1 MKRAFVDIDTYS
13 SRNMTKDKNI
23 DYQYWFDKSIEEKL
37 TASISMIEVSFNTK
51 NFVKQKV
58 DRNILSSYKRPS

>member
-1 MKRAFVDIDTYS
+1 MKRAYVDIETYS

>member
-37 TASISMIEVSFNTK
+37 TASISMIEVSFNTR

>member
-1 MKRAFVDIDTYS
+1 MKRAFVDIETYS

>member
-1 MKRAFVDIDTYS
+1 MKRAFVDIETYS

-37 TASISMIEVSFNTK
+37 NASISMIEVSFNTK

-58 DRNILSSYKRPS
+58 NRNILSSYKRPS

>member
-58 DRNILSSYKRPS
+58 DRNILSSYKRTS

>member
-1 MKRAFVDIDTYS
+1 MKRAFVDIETYS
-13 SRNMTKDKNI
+13 SRNMNKDKNI

-37 TASISMIEVSFNTK
+37 SASISMIEVSFNTK

>member
-23 DYQYWFDKSIEEKL
+23 DYQYWFDKSIKEKL

>member
-1 MKRAFVDIDTYS
+1 MKRTFVDIETYS
-13 SRNMTKDKNI
+13 SRNMNKDKNI

-37 TASISMIEVSFNTK
+37 SASISMIEVSFNAK
-51 NFVKQKV
+51 NFIKQKV